1 MSKRYNNKVTAI
13 YDRQKVCP
21 KNEKQRKYINLI
33 YNTTCIIATGSP
45 GTGKTYIPSIIAMD
59 MLEDPRSSI
68 EKIVIVRPNSG
79 PGKTIGFLKGGL
91 ADKMIPWAAPVL
103 DAFEARIG
111 GGSFAKEKVKNLID
125 LGVIE
130 LLPVEYVRGKSL
142 NNAFIIIDEAQ
153 NLTWEE
159 TKAILTRVGLDS
171 KLVICGDVKQK
182 DISDEA
188 GLGVLRKLELDYQ
201 NTPWGS
207 VEFTIDDCVRSPLVK
222 YFLQLFEDAGV

>member
-13 YDRQKVCP
+13 YDRQAIRP
-21 KNEKQRKYINLI
+21 KNEKQKKYINLI
-33 YNTTCIIATGSP
+33 NNTTCVIATGSP

-68 EKIVIVRPNSG
+68 EKIIIVRPNSG
-79 PGKTIGFLKGGL
+79 PGKTIGFLKGSL
-91 ADKMIPWAAPVL
+91 LEKMAPWAAPVL
-103 DAFEARIG
+103 DAFESRIG
-111 GGSFAKEKVKNLID
+111 GGSFAKEKIKNLIEM
-125 LGVIE
+125 GTIE
-130 LLPVEYVRGKSL
+130 LLPVEYVRGKSF

-159 TKAILTRVGLDS
+159 TKALLTRIGLDS

-182 DISDEA
+182 DIQEES
-188 GLGVLRKLELDYQ
+188 GLGVLMRLNQDYHV
-201 NTPWGS
+201 PWGLI
-207 VEFTIDDCVRSPLVK
+207 EFTIEDCVRSELVK